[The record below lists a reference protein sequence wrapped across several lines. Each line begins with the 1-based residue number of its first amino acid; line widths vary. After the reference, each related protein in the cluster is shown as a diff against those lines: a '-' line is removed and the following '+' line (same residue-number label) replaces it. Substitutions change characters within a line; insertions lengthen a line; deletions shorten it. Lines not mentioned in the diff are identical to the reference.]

1 MNLSRHLSFV
11 QYNVQSIITKL
22 DILYT
27 ELHDFDI
34 LAFSETWLNPTV
46 SNDDLILQSFKE
58 NERKDRAGD
67 SLGGVMLYV
76 KDTLHHIRRHDLEPI
91 GVECL
96 WVELTLKHKP
106 LRKHAYIIL
115 PPVNPTFV

>member
-27 ELHDFDI
+27 ELHAFDI

-58 NERKDRAGD
+58 HERKDRAGD
-67 SLGGVMLYV
+67 SLGGVMLYL
-76 KDTLHHIRRHDLEPI
+76 KIHCITLDDM
-91 GVECL
+91 
-96 WVELTLKHKP
+96 TLSP
-106 LRKHAYIIL
+106 LAL
-115 PPVNPTFV
+115 SACG